1 MKKAELE
8 IGKQVTYWTG
18 ADYRTPLVVEI
29 ISLEPQAAR
38 NHWGGRSDWQK
49 SPQNVLVS
57 KVGGTEGEFIAA
69 LRDLHPKELA
79 AQIKQEKQEKYQRQ
93 LALADKR
100 DITRDW
106 LTENNSK
113 LRDALECRGV
123 EVDWQ
128 SGGINVKLTL
138 DQAKALLERVTL

>member
-1 MKKAELE
+1 MKKAELTL
-8 IGKQVTYWTG
+8 GQQVTYWTG
-18 ADYRTPLVVEI
+18 ADYRTPLVVEVV
-29 ISLEPQAAR
+29 SLEPQAAR

-49 SPQNVLVS
+49 SPQNVLV
-57 KVGGTEGEFIAA
+57 KRLDGPKGEFIAA
-69 LRDLHPKELA
+69 LRDLHAKELA
-79 AQIKQEKQEKYQRQ
+79 AQIEQEKQDKYQRQ

-100 DITRDW
+100 DLTSDW
-106 LTENNSK
+106 LTENNRK

-138 DQAKALLERVTL
+138 DQAKALLERVTA